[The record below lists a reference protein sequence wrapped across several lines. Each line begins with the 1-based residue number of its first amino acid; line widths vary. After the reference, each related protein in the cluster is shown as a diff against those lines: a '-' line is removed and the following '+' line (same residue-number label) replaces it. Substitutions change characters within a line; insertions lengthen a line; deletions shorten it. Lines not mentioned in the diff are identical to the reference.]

1 MLTSIQFTGGLRKEK
16 VLQPQPLL
24 PTDPKVLKQIRKAEK
39 AEREFR
45 KKFKVWTP
53 G

>member
-1 MLTSIQFTGGLRKEK
+1 L
-16 VLQPQPLL
+16 
-24 PTDPKVLKQIRKAEK
+24 LKQIRKAEK

-53 G
+53 KPSKSPGGLGPGEKAGCLH